1 MSGATGRGRS
11 RMTWLPAVLWLLFGA
26 IVIAG
31 GGVSLVSC
39 GVWPWGINA
48 CPAPAA
54 ASPTSLAA
62 TRNAELLAERA
73 RLMQQANLS
82 PQCRIPAPQEAELPP
97 ELPQRQA
104 DLSCQ
109 PPLTDEV
116 VLLVDVSRSM
126 KWDFGADPALIAQ
139 LDEIISSL
147 PSAGLFQQIELTAR
161 YDQLAAR
168 LDNAPGTDRI
178 DVAKA
183 ALVELGR
190 ATPPGTG
197 FKLLSFAPCGAPP
210 VEEGTFASGQG
221 SDFVAAVNRLQL
233 RSETAL
239 AQAIAALPNYTAA
252 GRSPDQPVNIVIVTD
267 GQDSC
272 GGDPCAAAER
282 MKAALPH
289 AQVAVVS
296 VAQEANANACI
307 AERSGGIFHYADDM
321 SRVADLMRQATGQ
334 LSAEECAAL
343 SPAGGTG
350 TGNDGGNSE

>member
-1 MSGATGRGRS
+1 
-11 RMTWLPAVLWLLFGA
+11 MTWLPAVLWLLFAGL
-26 IVIAG
+26 VIAG

-48 CPAPAA
+48 CPTPGAATPQSIA
-54 ASPTSLAA
+54 AS
-62 TRNAELLAERA
+62 RNAELLAERT
-73 RLMQQANLS
+73 RLIEQANLS
-82 PQCRIPAPQEAELPP
+82 PQCRIPAPQETQLPADLP
-97 ELPQRQA
+97 ERQA
-104 DLSCQ
+104 DLTCQ

-116 VLLVDVSRSM
+116 VLLVDVSSSM
-126 KWDFGADPALIAQ
+126 KWDFGADPVLIAQ
-139 LDEIISSL
+139 LQQIIADL
-147 PSAGLFQQIELTAR
+147 PSAGLFQQVELMSR
-161 YDQLAAR
+161 YELLAAQ
-168 LDNAPGTDRI
+168 LDAAPGTDRI

-190 ATPPGTG
+190 ATPAGTG
-197 FKLLSFAPCGAPP
+197 FKLLSFAPCGMPP
-210 VEEGTFASGQG
+210 VEEGTFPSGQG
-221 SDFVAAVNRLQL
+221 GDFVAAVNRLQL

-272 GGDPCAAAER
+272 GGDPCAAAEQ
-282 MKAALPH
+282 MKTALPH

-307 AERSGGIFHYADDM
+307 AERSGGVFHYADDM
-321 SRVADLMRQATGQ
+321 TRVADLMRQATGQ

-343 SPAGGTG
+343 SPAGGRGNDG
-350 TGNDGGNSE
+350 TGNDGGTSE